1 MRYSLQWRCC
11 FGMQQEA
18 KQARAGIMASA
29 MVVFMLDMAAYL
41 SWCTA
46 LTSLACVSGRNFF
59 TDAFRSKSFG
69 GPPPIVTGLAL
80 TADGLLS
87 CGLDGNVKVHPFL

>member
-1 MRYSLQWRCC
+1 MPGFVQCGKC
-11 FGMQQEA
+11 EMQGVLSRVISS
-18 KQARAGIMASA
+18 K
-29 MVVFMLDMAAYL
+29 VYAA
-41 SWCTA
+41 
-46 LTSLACVSGRNFF
+46 GRNFF

-69 GPPPIVTGLAL
+69 GPPAVVTGLAL

>member
-1 MRYSLQWRCC
+1 MGLIVSLPNC
-11 FGMQQEA
+11 
-18 KQARAGIMASA
+18 
-29 MVVFMLDMAAYL
+29 V
-41 SWCTA
+41 WCDA
-46 LTSLACVSGRNFF
+46 GRNFF

-69 GPPPIVTGLAL
+69 GPPAVVTGLAL